1 MGDLLTHYVSARV
14 TGVRIRDRATAM
26 VFTLGV
32 FLPDLLGKPLGH
44 FQGLPDLVEVPT
56 HSPLGLLLACG
67 AACFLFAPAFR
78 RRAFVALYAGSL
90 LHVFLDL
97 FKSYLG
103 RGAVM
108 LLHPFSLKGF
118 ELGFYRTEDVFYLL
132 PANLGIL
139 ALLWLAGLRRAKPPG
154 SAGDMSKP

>member
-1 MGDLLTHYVSARV
+1 MADLLTHYVSARV
-14 TGVRIRDRATAM
+14 TGWGIRDRATAM

-32 FLPDLLGKPLGH
+32 FFPDLIGKPLGNMPG
-44 FQGLPDLVEVPT
+44 FPDLVEAPT
-56 HSPLGLLLACG
+56 HSPLGLLFACG

-78 RRAFVALYAGSL
+78 RRAFVALYAGSMVHVLGDL
-90 LHVFLDL
+90 L
-97 FKSYLG
+97 KTYLG

-118 ELGFYRTEDVFYLL
+118 ELGLYRTEDVFYLL

-139 ALLWLAGLRRAKPPG
+139 ALLWVAGLRRARPPG
-154 SAGDMSKP
+154 SDLDMSKP